1 MSEKTCVI
9 KFKKIDGKLMPADA
23 LMKLRF
29 QEYIKNLSD
38 NDEVEC
44 ILEGGNPN
52 NTKAQLAK
60 IHVMIKE
67 IADETGDN
75 IKDAKKNVKDFCG
88 LTFYNN
94 GEKQFKSFADQSRK
108 ELSYVIERMYEMGD
122 FLNINFRKDLQ

>member
-1 MSEKTCVI
+1 MKRIQENR
-9 KFKKIDGKLMPADA
+9 
-23 LMKLRF
+23 KLR
-29 QEYIKNLSD
+29 
-38 NDEVEC
+38 
-44 ILEGGNPN
+44 EGGNPN

-88 LTFYNN
+88 LTFYND
-94 GEKQFKSFADQSRK
+94 GEKQFKSFANQSRK

>member
-9 KFKKIDGKLMPADA
+9 KFKKIDGKLMPINA

-38 NDEVEC
+38 KDEVEC
-44 ILEGGNPN
+44 ILEGVNPN

-75 IKDAKKNVKDFCG
+75 VKDAKKNVKDFCG
-88 LTFYNN
+88 LTFYDN
-94 GEKQFKSFADQSRK
+94 GEKKFKSFADQSRK